1 MMNMISK
8 NLTIKALLLSV
19 VVLTALSSLA
29 KTSETLA
36 DIQKTKKELQKLVKE
51 ANKYKHDSIDFYE
64 AQINAIDEQ
73 DPELQKKAANIDKL
87 KAESNRLMGDTARQN
102 KRLAQLKQTILDAK
116 NDKDLEEEVNG
127 FVANLLNSQ
136 CNTMAIA
143 SLDKFDIFLNKSYFE
158 RFKKNR
164 ELLRKYP
171 EYLPEMYLALD
182 TVFYDL
188 EDEGWSKQEE
198 GSDILKVFDD
208 QWKKVK
214 YLKHL
219 GKKGEKILFLD
230 DIVQRVQDMRTLGFE
245 DQKDEFKEIRELLKP
260 LENPVSTPLDNL
272 IAQKE
277 QYDQLKTEV
286 QAKEEKLTK
295 INKDIFAIEN
305 LVNKTANDDAE
316 FERLDKLISDHT
328 DVWFA
333 MRKVID
339 TRILDYCKLCLSEPA
354 DENGENYHFREMVEK
369 ELMGLA
375 QSDATKKKV
384 ETYKVF
390 FDNYWE
396 YTQEI
401 RQYLLDFKG
410 LRSAQGS
417 VTGEKKNAENAL
429 HKLSYW
435 NYYSQRNN
443 KDAVSIPHLDKILD
457 TYMKWFN
464 GNFGGVTAK
473 QYGELGHQLMG
484 TQSNNASKP
493 KSTPTVTDDEQT
505 ETLPNEIGD
514 KPENDDKKSFEEDT
528 EAKKAKEKAEEEAQ
542 KAQEKALKEEQEA
555 REKAEK
561 EAKKAQ
567 EKAEKEEQEL
577 REKVL
582 KEAKETQK
590 AQEKAEKE
598 AQKAKEKAEKEAEKE
613 AEKARKKAEKAQKEA
628 EKAQKEAEEAQKKA
642 EKARQKAENEDS
654 NEGTS
659 ITPLN

>member
-1 MMNMISK
+1 MN
-8 NLTIKALLLSV
+8 NAIKIGFFTMAILFIFLPNSFVSFAQL
-19 VVLTALSSLA
+19 
-29 KTSETLA
+29 KWEMA

-51 ANKYKHDSIDFYE
+51 ANKYKHDSIDYYE
-64 AQINAIDEQ
+64 AKINAIDER

-87 KAESNRLMGDTARQN
+87 KAESNRLMSDTARQN

-127 FVANLLNSQ
+127 FVANLFNSQ

-214 YLKHL
+214 YLKHFDM
-219 GKKGEKILFLD
+219 KGEKILFLD

-245 DQKDEFKEIRELLKP
+245 DQKEEFKEIRELLKP
-260 LENPVSTPLDNL
+260 LESPVSTPLDNL

-286 QAKEEKLTK
+286 QAKEDELTK

-316 FERLDKLISDHT
+316 FKRLDKLISDHT

-354 DENGENYHFREMVEK
+354 DENGENYHFRDMVEK

-493 KSTPTVTDDEQT
+493 KSTPTITDDE
-505 ETLPNEIGD
+505 
-514 KPENDDKKSFEEDT
+514 
-528 EAKKAKEKAEEEAQ
+528 
-542 KAQEKALKEEQEA
+542 
-555 REKAEK
+555 
-561 EAKKAQ
+561 
-567 EKAEKEEQEL
+567 
-577 REKVL
+577 
-582 KEAKETQK
+582 
-590 AQEKAEKE
+590 
-598 AQKAKEKAEKEAEKE
+598 
-613 AEKARKKAEKAQKEA
+613 
-628 EKAQKEAEEAQKKA
+628 
-642 EKARQKAENEDS
+642 
-654 NEGTS
+654 GTP
-659 ITPLN
+659 IMPLD

>member
-1 MMNMISK
+1 MKPISNYITK
-8 NLTIKALLLSV
+8 KSLLLIAIVS
-19 VVLTALSSLA
+19 LFTISSLA
-29 KTSETLA
+29 LPTSESQ
-36 DIQKTKKELQKLVKE
+36 DYVDYVKSTKQKLKPLVNK
-51 ANKYKHDSIDFYE
+51 ANKFKRDSIDKYE
-64 AQINAIDEQ
+64 IQINAIDEQ
-73 DPELQKKAANIDKL
+73 DPELQQKAANIDKL
-87 KAESNRLMGDTARQN
+87 KAESNRLMSDTARQN

-286 QAKEEKLTK
+286 QSKEEELTK

-316 FERLDKLISDHT
+316 FERLDKLIAT
-328 DVWFA
+328 NTRKWFT
-333 MRKVID
+333 MINEID
-339 TRILDYCKLCLSEPA
+339 AEILNACKLCLSEPA
-354 DENGENYHFREMVEK
+354 DEDGDNHHFRELVKK
-369 ELMGLA
+369 ELMDFT
-375 QSDATKKKV
+375 QDDAAKKKV
-384 ETYKVF
+384 EAYKAL
-390 FDNYWE
+390 FDNYYD
-396 YTQEI
+396 YTMEI
-401 RQYLLDFKG
+401 RQLLKG
-410 LRSAQGS
+410 FISLRTAEGRTISA
-417 VTGEKKNAENAL
+417 ELKNPALNAL
-429 HKLSYW
+429 HNLQYW
-435 NYYSQRNN
+435 KYYDKRNA
-443 KDAVSIPHLDKILD
+443 KDAVSSPHLDRIITKYKGWLD
-457 TYMKWFN
+457 D
-464 GNFGGVTAK
+464 NFKGVSLQEYNK
-473 QYGELGHQLMG
+473 LGQDLMG
-484 TQSNNASKP
+484 IKKNKASDVK
-493 KSTPTVTDDEQT
+493 VNTDDEQT
-505 ETLPNEIGD
+505 EKLFNELGSKLEQTD
-514 KPENDDKKSFEEDT
+514 EEGS
-528 EAKKAKEKAEEEAQ
+528 EAEDA
-542 KAQEKALKEEQEA
+542 
-555 REKAEK
+555 

-567 EKAEKEEQEL
+567 EKAEKEAKKTE
-577 REKVL
+577 
-582 KEAKETQK
+582 KEAK
-590 AQEKAEKE
+590 KAEKE
-598 AQKAKEKAEKEAEKE
+598 A
-613 AEKARKKAEKAQKEA
+613 KKAEK
-628 EKAQKEAEEAQKKA
+628 AQKKA
-642 EKARQKAENEDS
+642 EKARQKAENDDS